1 MVKNLNFIANFIA
14 FNFRRWPF
22 PRKPPTTSDDN
33 LEFSIHPILCLQ
45 DGFEHLQ
52 EASYSARYNLSTL
65 LLLPPYSP

>member
-33 LEFSIHPILCLQ
+33 LEFGIHPILC
-45 DGFEHLQ
+45 GFEHLK
-52 EASYSARYNLSTL
+52 ERSFSAGYNLPTL
-65 LLLPPYSP
+65 LLLPPNSP